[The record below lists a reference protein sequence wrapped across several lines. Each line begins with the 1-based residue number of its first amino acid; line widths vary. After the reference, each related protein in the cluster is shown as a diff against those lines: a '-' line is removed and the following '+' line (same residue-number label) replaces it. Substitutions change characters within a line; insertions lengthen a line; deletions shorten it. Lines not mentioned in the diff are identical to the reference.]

1 MGLID
6 YSILLIKVDRKSLT
20 ESFSENKK
28 EYEESYLE
36 SLKSEPAVMISHNP
50 NENQVYYHIGLI
62 DYL

>member
-6 YSILLIKVDRKSLT
+6 YSILLIKVDRKSLI

-36 SLKSEPAVMISHNP
+36 SLKSEPAVMVSHNP
-50 NENQVYYHIGLI
+50 NEN
-62 DYL
+62 